1 MLADMPEAVQES
13 RLGEI
18 PLGRFGEP
26 SEVADVV
33 VFLASDM
40 SRYMTG
46 TVLEISGGRNL

>member
-1 MLADMPEAVQES
+1 MPEAVQES